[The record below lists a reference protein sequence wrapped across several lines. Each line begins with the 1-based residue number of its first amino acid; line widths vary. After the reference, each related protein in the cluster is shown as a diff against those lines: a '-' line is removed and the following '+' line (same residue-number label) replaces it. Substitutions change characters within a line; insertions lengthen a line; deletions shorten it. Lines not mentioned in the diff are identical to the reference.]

1 MTTIFSPFQKLIFE
15 TLIKE
20 KFIIEN
26 FRFAG
31 GTALSEFY
39 LKHRYSEDLDFFTD
53 KEEPIEEIKPKL
65 TLLFKKIGVESL
77 EYREIVSSKMFFLKM
92 GGKEKVRVDFNFFPF
107 KRFGKSK
114 HYKGLEIES
123 LTDIAIGKLDTILTR
138 KKARD
143 FVDFYFIQNKSPIKL
158 KFLLDKL
165 EERAMW
171 KVDPLF
177 LGSCFL
183 KIIDLKDYPKMIKK
197 FSREKMIKYY
207 IGLAKAQKKDIVSVV
222 E

>member
-1 MTTIFSPFQKLIFE
+1 MTTIFSPFQKQIFE
-15 TLIKE
+15 TLVQE
-20 KFIIEN
+20 KFIVEN
-26 FRFAG
+26 FRLAG

-53 KEEPIEEIKPKL
+53 NEEVIENIKPGL
-65 TLLFKKIGVESL
+65 TLVFKRIGIESL
-77 EYREIVSSKMFFLKM
+77 EYREVVSSKMFFLKK
-92 GGKEKVRVDFNFFPF
+92 GGKEKVKVDFNFFPF
-107 KRFGKSK
+107 KRFDKSTY
-114 HYKGLEIES
+114 YKGLEIES

-143 FVDFYFIQNKSPIKL
+143 FVDFYFIQQKKPIKL

-171 KVDPLF
+171 KVDPL
-177 LGSCFL
+177 LLASCFL
-183 KIIDLKDYPKMIKK
+183 KIIDLKDYPRMIKK
-197 FSREKMIKYY
+197 FSRDEMIKYF
-207 IGLAKAQKKDIVSVV
+207 ISLAKAQKKNIVSVV